1 MAMNRRHF
9 LELGVATSTLALVGS
24 LPVRAQDSG
33 TIRIALSASGPRAL
47 DPNLITQGPDNW
59 AMEQVFE
66 PLVRPPDG
74 QFGTTPDE
82 FGPALAT
89 SWESSDDAKT
99 WTFHLREGV
108 QFHGGYGTMTADDVI
123 YSFERA
129 RFVGG
134 RKTLYANVV
143 DVSAPDPATVVV
155 TLNNP
160 DPLFLGSSVY
170 SPQAFVVSR
179 KAHEEIGEEA
189 WATSAIGTGPYQ
201 LDRFDAESGV
211 YLSAFPDY
219 WDELARTPK
228 LEVLYIADT
237 TARTLA
243 LLSGNVDMI
252 EAVRSPGWVDSML
265 QRDPNLLF
273 DMTVPGSFNTLHFN
287 LTRAPFDN
295 LLVRKAIAHAIDRKA
310 VAQAMAPMG
319 GVMYGLEPPD
329 FPAGFDLEEYP
340 EDLRYEYDPDKAR
353 ALVAEAGYADG
364 LTFSNYISQ
373 REDYSSSMLIVQE
386 LLRAV
391 GITMN
396 MQIVDHTAFHADNR
410 MDKNTLIMHA
420 SSYPP
425 IPLQLYLDYLSTAS
439 EVKADGTG
447 GSNYSH
453 YGVAIPGVDDLLA
466 KAAAATSFDDYL
478 AICEQ
483 IDLQVRRDLPAMGL
497 GTLSY
502 TIARNPRVDLGYE
515 VKSGYARWRLHKATL
530 TDL

>member
-1 MAMNRRHF
+1 MVVNRRHL
-9 LELGVATSTLALVGS
+9 LELGVATSALAMFGS
-24 LPVRAQDSG
+24 LPARARGDD
-33 TIRIALSASGPRAL
+33 TIRIALAASGPRAL
-47 DPNLITQGPDNW
+47 DPNIITQGPDNW

-74 QFGTTPDE
+74 QFGTTPEE
-82 FGPALAT
+82 FKPALAT
-89 SWESSDDAKT
+89 SWESSADSKT
-99 WTFHLREGV
+99 WTFRLRGDV

-123 YSFERA
+123 YGFERA

-134 RKTLYANVV
+134 RKTLYANVA
-143 DVSAPDPATVVV
+143 DVTAPDDLTVVV
-155 TLNNP
+155 TLKNP
-160 DPLFLGSSVY
+160 DPSFLGSSVY

-179 KAHEEIGEEA
+179 KAYKEIGEEA
-189 WATSAIGTGPYQ
+189 WATGAIGTGPYQ
-201 LDRFDAESGV
+201 LDRFDPEAGV
-211 YLSAFPDY
+211 YLSAFADY
-219 WDELARTPK
+219 WDEKAKTPK

-252 EAVRSPGWVDSML
+252 EAVRAPGWVDSML
-265 QRDPNLLF
+265 QRDPTLKI

-287 LTRAPFDN
+287 LTRGPFDN
-295 LLVRKAIAHAIDRKA
+295 LLVRKAVAHAIDREA
-310 VAQAMAPMG
+310 VAKAMAPMG

-329 FPAGFDLEEYP
+329 FPAGFDFDEYP
-340 EDLRYEYDPDKAR
+340 DNLRYEYNPDKAR
-353 ALVAEAGYADG
+353 ALLAEAGYPDG
-364 LTFSNYISQ
+364 LSFSNYISQ

-391 GITMN
+391 GINMN
-396 MQIVDHTAFHADNR
+396 MQIVDHTTFHADNR
-410 MDKNTLIMHA
+410 RDKNTLLMHA

-439 EVKADGTG
+439 EVKVDGTG

-453 YGVAIPGVDDLLA
+453 YGVAIPGVDDLIV
-466 KAAAATSFDDYL
+466 KVETATSFEKYV
-478 AICEQ
+478 AICEE
-483 IDLQVRRDLPAMGL
+483 IDLQVRRDLPVMGL

-530 TDL
+530 TT

>member
-1 MAMNRRHF
+1 MPLNRRHF
-9 LELGVATSTLALVGS
+9 LELASASTVLTGLNLTGA
-24 LPVRAQDSG
+24 RAQDTS
-33 TIRIALSASGPRAL
+33 TIRIAVAAATPRAF
-47 DPNLITQGPDNW
+47 DPNIITQGPDNW

-74 QFGTTPDE
+74 QFGTTPSD
-82 FGPALAT
+82 FGPALAE
-89 SWESSDDAKT
+89 SWEVSDDAKA
-99 WTFHLREGV
+99 WTFKLRPNV
-108 QFHGGYGTMTADDVI
+108 QFHGGHGVMTADDVV

-134 RKTLYANVV
+134 RKTLYANVA
-143 DVSAPDPATVVV
+143 DVVASDDLTVVI

-189 WATSAIGTGPYQ
+189 WATSAVGTGPYQ
-201 LDRFDAESGV
+201 LDKFDTESGV

-219 WDELARTPK
+219 WGEAAVTPK

-243 LLSGNVDMI
+243 LLSGQIDMI
-252 EAVRSPGWVDSML
+252 EAVRAPGWVDSML
-265 QRDPNLLF
+265 QRDPGLQF

-287 LTRAPFDN
+287 LTKAPFDN
-295 LLVRKAIAHAIDRKA
+295 ILVRKAIAHAIDRNA

-319 GVMYGLEPPD
+319 GVMFGLEPPG
-329 FPAGFDLEEYP
+329 FPAGFTEEEYP
-340 EDLRYEYDPDKAR
+340 EDLRYEYNPEKSKA
-353 ALVAEAGYADG
+353 LLAEAGYPDG
-364 LTFSNYISQ
+364 LNFSNFISQ

-391 GITMN
+391 GIN
-396 MQIVDHTAFHADNR
+396 MDMAVIDHTAFHADNR
-410 MDKNTLIMHA
+410 ADKNTLIMNA

-425 IPLQLYLDYLSTAS
+425 IPLQLYSDYISSKSA
-439 EVKADGTG
+439 VKADGTG

-453 YGVAIPGVDDLLA
+453 YGVAIPGVDELLT
-466 KAAAATSFDDYL
+466 KASKATDFDEYV
-478 AICEQ
+478 AICEE
-483 IDLQVRRDLPAMGL
+483 IDLQVRRDLPVIGL

-502 TIARNPRVDLGYE
+502 TIARNPRVDIGYVVE
-515 VKSGYARWRLHKATL
+515 SGYARWRLHKAKIVS
-530 TDL
+530 